1 MQPGEGIITKP
12 SKYSAAETLERL
24 EKQIRSRGIQ
34 IFARIDHTG
43 EAQKA
48 GLSMPPAEV
57 LIFGNP
63 KAGTPLML
71 ASPTSALDLPL
82 KVLVWQDSSGHV
94 WLSYNDPK
102 YLQARF
108 ALSNELIENIAGI
121 ERLADAALAES

>member
-12 SKYSAAETLERL
+12 SQYSVAETIERL
-24 EKQIRSRGIQ
+24 EKEIRSRGIQ
-34 IFARIDHTG
+34 IFARIDHSG

-57 LIFGNP
+57 LIFGSP

-82 KVLVWQDSSGHV
+82 KVLVWQDSSGRA

-108 ALSNELIENIAGI
+108 ALSDELIKNIAGI
-121 ERLADAALAES
+121 ERLVDAALA

>member
-24 EKQIRSRGIQ
+24 EKEIRSRGIK
-34 IFARIDHTG
+34 IFARIDHSG
-43 EAQKA
+43 EAQKV
-48 GLSMPPAEV
+48 GLTMPPAEV

-63 KAGTPLML
+63 QAGTPLML
-71 ASPTSALDLPL
+71 TSPTSALDLPL
-82 KVLVWQDSSGHV
+82 KVLAWQDSSGRV

-108 ALSNELIENIAGI
+108 ALGDEHTKNIAGI
-121 ERLADAALAES
+121 ERLVDAALA

>member
-12 SKYSAAETLERL
+12 SKYSAGETLECL
-24 EKQIRSRGIQ
+24 EKEIRSRGIQ
-34 IFARIDHTG
+34 IFARIDHSG

-82 KVLVWQDSSGHV
+82 KVLVWQDSSSRA

-108 ALSNELIENIAGI
+108 ALTDHLIKNIAGI
-121 ERLADAALAES
+121 EHLVDAALA

>member
-12 SKYSAAETLERL
+12 SKYSAGETIERL
-24 EKQIRSRGIQ
+24 EKEIRSRGIQ
-34 IFARIDHTG
+34 IFARIDHSG

-82 KVLVWQDSSGHV
+82 KVLVWQDSSGRA

-108 ALSNELIENIAGI
+108 ALTDALIKNIAGI
-121 ERLADAALAES
+121 EHLVDAALAWP